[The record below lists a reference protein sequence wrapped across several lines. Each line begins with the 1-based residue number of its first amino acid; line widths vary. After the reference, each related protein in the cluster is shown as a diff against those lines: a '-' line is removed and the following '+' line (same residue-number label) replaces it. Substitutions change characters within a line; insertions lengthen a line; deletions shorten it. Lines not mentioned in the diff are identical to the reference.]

1 MLLHQRSVYEFFMI
15 KISISFNKEN
25 QYELKALPK
34 SFFERLQ
41 GALDKPC
48 IEGSYPFDM
57 QDYNTGPDSA
67 VTELQ

>member
-1 MLLHQRSVYEFFMI
+1 MT
-15 KISISFNKEN
+15 KTSISFKKEN

-48 IEGSYPFDM
+48 FKGIYPI
-57 QDYNTGPDSA
+57 
-67 VTELQ
+67 